1 MLIFVNQIA
10 YIRKREKVAS
20 RWLYYG
26 TNKVQVGTKFF
37 KLIPVYETKTGV
49 FESGFLSGDKYISTA
64 EEYNRTYKN
73 SYCDAFGNG
82 VYKKPHVEIVMSNNT
97 TISKYFET
105 VAEMDAFVESLDTK
119 ETISID

>member
-10 YIRKREKVAS
+10 YIRKCEKQQAS

-26 TNKVQVGTKFF
+26 TGKVQVGTKFL

-49 FESGFLSGDKYISTA
+49 FEHEFMQGDKYISTA
-64 EEYNRTYKN
+64 EEYNRTHKS
-73 SYCDAFGNG
+73 SYCDGED

-97 TISKYFET
+97 TITKYFET
-105 VAEMDAFVESLDTK
+105 VAEMDAFVESLDTR

>member
-10 YIRKREKVAS
+10 YIRKCEKKAK

-49 FESGFLSGDKYISTA
+49 FELGFMQGDKYISTA

-73 SYCDAFGNG
+73 SYCDVWG

-105 VAEMDAFVESLDTK
+105 IDDMDAFVASLDTK